1 MTFSNRTLRGL
12 LASATIVAALA
23 TPAISNASTT
33 TGTVPVSAT
42 VVNNCVIGTNSMAFG
57 NYDAVSANASTNLT
71 ANGTLALTCTKS
83 DAVTISADA
92 GGNATHA
99 TGTTRAMTAT
109 INATAYY
116 LNYELYTD
124 SGATTVWNTT
134 NKVAYT
140 GTGTS
145 GTATFYG
152 VVPKAQNTLPA
163 GSFSDTVN
171 ITVTF

>member
-1 MTFSNRTLRGL
+1 
-12 LASATIVAALA
+12 
-23 TPAISNASTT
+23 
-33 TGTVPVSAT
+33 
-42 VVNNCVIGTNSMAFG
+42 MAFG